1 MLKRKK
7 IPDYAASSK
16 LMNILV
22 TYGDEEFSFNLYEE
36 LVIDEE
42 KINAEAQSQPSS
54 YAFLNMLYKKL
65 FRLYKQSEYKLEKKY
80 KKLFLRYKK
89 DKDALS
95 GKAMANDMVEAM
107 VVVNPEYQE
116 MLAEHLE
123 LESQIMAIEVCVKG
137 FEQRVNLIQ
146 TLSANIRKG

>member
-22 TYGDEEFSFNLYEE
+22 TYGDEKFSFNLYEE
-36 LVIDEE
+36 LVIDED
-42 KINAEAQSQPSS
+42 KINSEAQSQPSS

-65 FRLYKQSEYKLEKKY
+65 FRLHKQSEYKLEKKY

-89 DKDALS
+89 DKDPLS
-95 GKAMANDMVEAM
+95 GKSMANDMVEAM

-116 MLAEHLE
+116 ILAEHLE
-123 LESQIMAIEVCVKG
+123 LEGQLMAIEVCVKG

>member
-36 LVIDEE
+36 LVIDED

-54 YAFLNMLYKKL
+54 YEFLNMLYKKL

-123 LESQIMAIEVCVKG
+123 LESQLMAIEVCVKG